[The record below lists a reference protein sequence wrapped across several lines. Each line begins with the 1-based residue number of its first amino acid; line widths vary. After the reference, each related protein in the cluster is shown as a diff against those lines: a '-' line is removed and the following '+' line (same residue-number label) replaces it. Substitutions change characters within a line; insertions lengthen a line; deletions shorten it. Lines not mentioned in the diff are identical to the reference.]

1 MREPHSTITQNK
13 LVSVNRRR
21 EIKFLAEVNFINK
34 ELALKKSTKELKEQT
49 TYSVMK
55 YHPLVLRKYLR
66 ITSFSQKIK
75 HCVEQGE
82 ETLQRTP
89 KAIIPESTEVPFT
102 IKILARSSSVTRTTQ
117 RIKFFP
123 QACDG
128 LSRYPRIHRKHTLNY
143 QAQNFFFFL
152 RNIFNFTEVL
162 NNASAISL
170 SEFKRSIVYLKE
182 CCD

>member
-34 ELALKKSTKELKEQT
+34 EFALKKSTKELKEKT
-49 TYSVMK
+49 TYSVMQ

-89 KAIIPESTEVPFT
+89 IAIIPESTEVPFT
-102 IKILARSSSVTRTTQ
+102 IKILARSSSVTRATQ
-117 RIKFFP
+117 HIWKVFSTGMRRLITLFTNTSQTYSELPSSKFFL
-123 QACDG
+123 
-128 LSRYPRIHRKHTLNY
+128 LSQEHFQFH
-143 QAQNFFFFL
+143 
-152 RNIFNFTEVL
+152 
-162 NNASAISL
+162 
-170 SEFKRSIVYLKE
+170 
-182 CCD
+182 

>member
-66 ITSFSQKIK
+66 ITSFS
-75 HCVEQGE
+75 
-82 ETLQRTP
+82 
-89 KAIIPESTEVPFT
+89 
-102 IKILARSSSVTRTTQ
+102 
-117 RIKFFP
+117 
-123 QACDG
+123 
-128 LSRYPRIHRKHTLNY
+128 
-143 QAQNFFFFL
+143 
-152 RNIFNFTEVL
+152 
-162 NNASAISL
+162 
-170 SEFKRSIVYLKE
+170 
-182 CCD
+182 